1 MTDQP
6 VRPPAPVA
14 ALGRLNSA
22 LLFVCRWIAITL
34 VAVIAIIVSASV
46 VMRYGFNSSLS
57 WSEDAAKF
65 LMVWLTFVAAPLGFR
80 HGAHVSLELLPPLPP
95 LPQRIIRTIVHAT
108 VFGLMVMLTRFSWVF
123 AWNGRSQVALTI
135 GDISMFWIFLCM
147 PIGCAL
153 MALVALELMVLTILG
168 LPEPTVAEEDIIS
181 TQGM

>member
-1 MTDQP
+1 MIDQGAH
-6 VRPPAPVA
+6 PPAPVS
-14 ALGRLNSA
+14 ALGRVNKA
-22 LLFVCRWIAITL
+22 FLFFCRWISIGL
-34 VAVIAIIVSASV
+34 VAVIAVVVIASV

-65 LMVWLTFVAAPLGFR
+65 LMVWLAFIAAPLGFR

-95 LPQRIIRTIVHAT
+95 FIRRIIRVIVHAT
-108 VFGLMVMLTRFSWVF
+108 VFALMVMLTRFSWAF
-123 AWNGRSQVALTI
+123 AWNGRSQVALTV
-135 GDISMFWIFLCM
+135 GDISMFWIFVCM

-168 LPEPTVAEEDIIS
+168 LPEPTISEDDIIS